1 MMMERHEIIGLM
13 AELKLAGMRHAYDE
27 VIADALKRQHPVQHV
42 VGDLLKAEVAEKHA
56 RSIKYQM
63 TASKLPLARELDG
76 FEFTGTPI
84 NEGLVRDLAT
94 GSFLASQRNVV
105 LVGGT
110 GSGKTHLSIAIARN
124 CIRGGARVRF
134 YNTTDLVNLLELETH
149 QGRTG
154 KLAEHLSR
162 LDLLILDELGYL
174 PFARTGG
181 QLLFHLV
188 SRLYER
194 TSIIVTTN
202 LAFGEWPTVFGD
214 AKMTTALLDRLTH
227 HCDIIETGN
236 DSWRFKNRS

>member
-1 MMMERHEIIGLM
+1 MIFEKIGPQHLERKAILYVWQSSAHQVLHNRESSTLQYAMRDRLTALGWSHIETVDDDLGRS
-13 AELKLAGMRHAYDE
+13 AAGGVTRAGFDRM
-27 VIADALKRQHPVQHV
+27 V
-42 VGDLLKAEVAEKHA
+42 AEVCLGKVGAVA
-56 RSIKYQM
+56 
-63 TASKLPLARELDG
+63 AREVSR
-76 FEFTGTPI
+76 F
-84 NEGLVRDLAT
+84 
-94 GSFLASQRNVV
+94 
-105 LVGGT
+105 
-110 GSGKTHLSIAIARN
+110 ARN
-124 CIRGGARVRF
+124 SRDWQQLIEMCRV

-149 QGRTG
+149 QGRAG

-181 QLLFHLV
+181 QLLFHLI